1 MEAESLLFFLTS
13 SILRI
18 TVTFMMILR
27 LQEVR
32 KVKDVKSIDLFSSV
46 IGIRPLLGI
55 ERKTLRY

>member
-1 MEAESLLFFLTS
+1 
-13 SILRI
+13 
-18 TVTFMMILR
+18 MMIVR

-32 KVKDVKSIDLFSSV
+32 KVKDIKSIDLFSSV